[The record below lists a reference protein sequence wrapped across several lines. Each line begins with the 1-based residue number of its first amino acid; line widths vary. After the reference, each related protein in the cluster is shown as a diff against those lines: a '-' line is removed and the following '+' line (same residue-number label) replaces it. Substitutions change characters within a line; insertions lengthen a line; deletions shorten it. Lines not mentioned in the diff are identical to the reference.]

1 MTLKLEDKK
10 AIVAEVGEIANK
22 ALSVVTAEYRGLSV
36 DKMTQLCAQARNSGV
51 YLRVVRNTLA
61 RRAVEGTAFVC
72 LQSTLVG
79 PLLIAFSLEEPGA
92 AARLLK
98 GFAKE
103 NDKLVVKALAFDG
116 QLLSAKDLDK
126 LATLPTRDEALSI
139 LLATMKAP
147 VTKLVRTLVEP
158 HAKFVRTVAAV
169 RDQKQANA

>member
-22 ALSVVTAEYRGLSV
+22 ALSAVTAEYRGLTV
-36 DKMTQLCAQARNSGV
+36 EKITQLRVQARNSGV

-61 RRAVEGTAFVC
+61 RRAVEGTNFVC

-79 PLLIAFSLEEPGA
+79 PLLIAFSMEEPGA

-103 NDKLVVKALAFDG
+103 NEKLVVKALAFDG
-116 QLLSAKDLDK
+116 QLLPAKDLDK
-126 LATLPTRDEALSI
+126 LATLPTRNEALAI

-147 VTKLVRTLVEP
+147 VGKLVRTMAEP